1 MKPGDFEYL
10 ANFLKTSSGLV
21 LGPDKMYL
29 VESRLLPITRKRN
42 LPGLTELVNE
52 VRLGKNQS
60 LIQDVMEAM
69 TTNESF
75 FYRDKV
81 PFDNLRLE
89 VLPKFLTTR
98 QSQRH
103 LRIWSAAASTGQEPY
118 SIAMVLKEM
127 AASFQGWRFDILGTD
142 ISKEVLEKA
151 RAGMYSQF
159 EVQRG
164 LPIQMLVKYFKQIG
178 EMWQVDSALRAMVQL
193 KEGNLLSSFMGFG
206 TFDVIFCRNVLIYF
220 DQATKKDV
228 LERMAKQMPEDGV
241 LFLGAAETV
250 LGLTNAL
257 VPVKGLRGVYTKAS
271 AAAEK
276 VMASSEVQQPLIRA
290 GAAR

>member
-42 LPGLTELVNE
+42 LPGLTELVHE
-52 VRLGKNQS
+52 LRRGRDQS
-60 LIQDVMEAM
+60 LTQDVVEAM

-75 FYRDKV
+75 FYRDKT
-81 PFDNLRLE
+81 PFDNLRAE
-89 VLPKFLTTR
+89 VLPKFLSTR
-98 QSQRH
+98 KTQRQ

-127 AASFQGWRFDILGTD
+127 AASFPGWRLDILGTD

-178 EMWQVDSALRAMVQL
+178 EMWQVDSSLRAMVQL
-193 KEGNLLSSFMGFG
+193 REGNLLGSFTGFG
-206 TFDVIFCRNVLIYF
+206 MFDIIFCRNVLIYF

-228 LERMAKQMPEDGV
+228 LERMAKLMPDDGV

-257 VPVKGLRGVYTKAS
+257 VPVNGLRGVYTKAAS
-271 AAAEK
+271 VAVKSAPPSQIRTPVPAAA
-276 VMASSEVQQPLIRA
+276 
-290 GAAR
+290 AR